1 MGRLVIENYQIASE
15 RLPEEF
21 DGVKIVYLS
30 DLHSESL
37 GRENEALLSA
47 IDESVPDYVLFGGDL
62 IVGKRD
68 FSSEVALKLC
78 QSLTE
83 KYPVYMGMGNHEQKL
98 MAYEETKDS
107 SFPEYIEALEK
118 MGVWI
123 LNNEAVTLRH
133 GAGEVRLY
141 GLTMEYKYYSK
152 KWKAVTME
160 SSYITEN
167 LGECD
172 KERFSILLAHTPKYF
187 EAYAKWGADLVLS
200 GHVHGGIMI
209 LQGFGG
215 VIAPDYDLF
224 PEYDYGYFTNKESQ
238 MVLSRG
244 LGAHTIKLRVFNPPE
259 LSILTLKKNRT
270 GEGIQ
275 GSGLL

>member
-21 DGVKIVYLS
+21 DGVKIAYLS

-37 GRENEALLSA
+37 GRENEVLLSA
-47 IDESVPDYVLFGGDL
+47 IYESAPDYVLIGGDL

-68 FSSEVALKLC
+68 FSSDVAVKLC

-83 KYPVYMGMGNHEQKL
+83 AYPVYMGMGNHEQKL
-98 MAYEETKDS
+98 MGYEETKDS
-107 SFPEYIEALEK
+107 SFPEYIEALGK
-118 MGVWI
+118 LGVRI
-123 LNNEAVTLRH
+123 LDNQTVIIRR

-141 GLTMEYKYYSK
+141 GLTMDYKYYGK
-152 KWKAVTME
+152 KWKGVTME

-187 EAYAKWGADLVLS
+187 EAYAKWGADLVIS
-200 GHVHGGIMI
+200 GHVHGGIMV

-224 PEYDYGYFTNKESQ
+224 PEYDYGYFADKKSQ

-244 LGAHTIKLRVFNPPE
+244 LGAHTIKLRIFNPPE
-259 LSILTLKKNRT
+259 LSILTLKKNRP
-270 GEGIQ
+270 GEGIR